1 MKPPSDL
8 TIGAS
13 NFGQDTG
20 CPSADED
27 AVELALRSLT
37 AGHSYIDTS
46 NNYVYG
52 RSETVLGVALA
63 RLGQECSP
71 EVITKVDADPAT
83 GRFDRDRVMRS
94 FEESL
99 QRLGIGHVP
108 LLHLHDPD
116 MLPMAESLGPGGAVA
131 GLVELRE
138 SGAVD
143 AIGVA
148 GGPIPMMSALSGNR
162 NLRCRSLPQQ
172 VHLGRSE
179 RTSTLRRSPTARHDR
194 IQRGPFRSRPPRHWS
209 HPLGAIRL
217 PPRRRI
223 AAILGSTS
231 GRPLPTTL
239 REPSCSGPHFLSS
252 LPAHRLHSG
261 RNLIIEAASSAR
273 PTHPGTHSRS
283 VLGRPC
289 GLRSRALTGPLTRSP
304 SDPPGQWET
313 TGEPTHNPPVAST
326 FSPIV

>member
-1 MKPPSDL
+1 MTTSRMKPPSDL

-46 NNYVYG
+46 NNYANG

-63 RLGQECSP
+63 RLGQKCST

-99 QRLGIGHVP
+99 QRLGIDHVP

-148 GGPIPMMSALSGNR
+148 GGPIPMMSAYLATEIFDAVLCHNR
-162 NLRCRSLPQQ
+162 Y
-172 VHLGRSE
+172 
-179 RTSTLRRSPTARHDR
+179 TLVDQSA
-194 IQRGPFRSRPPRHWS
+194 
-209 HPLGAIRL
+209 
-217 PPRRRI
+217 
-223 AAILGSTS
+223 
-231 GRPLPTTL
+231 RPLFEEARRQGMTVFNAAPFGAGLLATGATPSARYAYLPAGESL
-239 REPSCSGPHFLSS
+239 RSWVRLVEDLCRQHCVS
-252 LPAHRLHSG
+252 LPAVALIFSLRSPLIDSTVVGISSSKRLPQLAQLVQE
-261 RNLIIEAASSAR
+261 RIPDQFWEDLA
-273 PTHPGTHSRS
+273 
-283 VLGRPC
+283 VLGP
-289 GLRSRALTGPLTRSP
+289 APSP
-304 SDPPGQWET
+304 
-313 TGEPTHNPPVAST
+313 VL
-326 FSPIV
+326 